1 MFGQASSFQGFAGFA
16 AAGAPGAS
24 PFGQTPPAAVAAG
37 GEKKEAEKKEA
48 GGAAAEEE
56 CQAEFE
62 PLVQLD
68 KVEVKS
74 GEEEEEALLA
84 YKAKLYRYDTAGSEW
99 KERGIGQ
106 CRILKH
112 KESGRIRLLMRQEK
126 TLKLCANHLIMP
138 GTELKNHEGNEKAWV
153 WSAPDYAEEEM
164 KTEVFCIRFGNV
176 ERATEFKEKFM
187 EAQAVNEK
195 LIEEADDGEEEAA
208 AAEEEAKPSAEDEL
222 AGALEA
228 AKVEDAPDKEEGA

>member
-16 AAGAPGAS
+16 AANAGTS
-24 PFGQTPPAAVAAG
+24 PFGQAPPAAVAAG
-37 GEKKEAEKKEA
+37 GEKEAEA
-48 GGAAAEEE
+48 GGAAAAAAEEE

-112 KESGRIRLLMRQEK
+112 KESGRIRLLMRQDK

-208 AAEEEAKPSAEDEL
+208 EEEAKPSAEDEL

>member
-37 GEKKEAEKKEA
+37 GEKKKEAEA

-195 LIEEADDGEEEAA
+195 LIEETGT
-208 AAEEEAKPSAEDEL
+208 
-222 AGALEA
+222 G
-228 AKVEDAPDKEEGA
+228 

>member
-16 AAGAPGAS
+16 AANAGTS

-37 GEKKEAEKKEA
+37 GEKEAEA
-48 GGAAAEEE
+48 GGAAAAAAAEE

-112 KESGRIRLLMRQEK
+112 KESGRIRLLMRQDK

-208 AAEEEAKPSAEDEL
+208 EEEAKPSAEDEL

>member
-1 MFGQASSFQGFAGFA
+1 MPASNNSRFA
-16 AAGAPGAS
+16 AANAGTS
-24 PFGQTPPAAVAAG
+24 PFGQAPPAAVAAG
-37 GEKKEAEKKEA
+37 GEKEAEA
-48 GGAAAEEE
+48 GGAAAAAAEEE

-112 KESGRIRLLMRQEK
+112 KESGRIRLLMRQDK

-164 KTEVFCIRFGNV
+164 NTEVFCIRFGNV

-208 AAEEEAKPSAEDEL
+208 EEEAKPSAEDEL

>member
-16 AAGAPGAS
+16 AANAGTS

-37 GEKKEAEKKEA
+37 GEKEAEA
-48 GGAAAEEE
+48 GGAAAAAAEEE

-112 KESGRIRLLMRQEK
+112 KESGRIRLLMRQDK

-208 AAEEEAKPSAEDEL
+208 EEEAKPSAEDEL

>member
-16 AAGAPGAS
+16 AANAGTS
-24 PFGQTPPAAVAAG
+24 PFGQAPPAAVAAG
-37 GEKKEAEKKEA
+37 GEKEAEA
-48 GGAAAEEE
+48 GGAAAAAAEEE

-112 KESGRIRLLMRQEK
+112 KESGRIRLLMRQDK

-164 KTEVFCIRFGNV
+164 NTEVFCIRFGNV

-208 AAEEEAKPSAEDEL
+208 EEEAKPSAEDEL

>member
-16 AAGAPGAS
+16 AANAGTS
-24 PFGQTPPAAVAAG
+24 PFGQAPPAAVAAG
-37 GEKKEAEKKEA
+37 GEKEAEA
-48 GGAAAEEE
+48 GGAAAAAAEEE

-112 KESGRIRLLMRQEK
+112 KESGRIRLLMRQDK

-195 LIEEADDGEEEAA
+195 LIEEADEGEEE